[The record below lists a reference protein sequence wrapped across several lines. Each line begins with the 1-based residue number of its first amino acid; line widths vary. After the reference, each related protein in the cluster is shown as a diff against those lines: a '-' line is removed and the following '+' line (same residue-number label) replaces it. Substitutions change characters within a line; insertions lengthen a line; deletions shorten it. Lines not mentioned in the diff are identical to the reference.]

1 MTTVRLGAQ
10 KYREVTILVPWDLF
24 LKYEAACD
32 RENVKRAARDERML
46 SFGEHL
52 QATLIPAL
60 QVIVDKIPDDTQA
73 LADEYQA

>member
-1 MTTVRLGAQ
+1 MTTVRLNGQ

-32 RENVKRAARDERML
+32 RENLNRATRNEPML
-46 SFGEHL
+46 NFGDHL

-60 QVIVDKIPDDTQA
+60 QVIVDKIPDGQDKA
-73 LADEYQA
+73 AEYQA